1 MRFDLDVPTLRAML
15 WANRALGQI
24 RRQLKRGELQSLEVA
39 PAPRLPR
46 TAALGVSEV
55 LRRRRTT
62 CLEEVLVIQR
72 WKAAQNEP
80 VDVIVG
86 IKPGEDL
93 FRAHAWIDGDG
104 TVEEGFEELFRVA
117 PP

>member
-1 MRFDLDVPTLRAML
+1 MRFDLDVPTLRAMV

-24 RRQLKRGELQSLEVA
+24 RRQLKSGRLERLEVT

-62 CLEEVLVIQR
+62 CLEEVLVIQQ
-72 WKAAQNEP
+72 WKSAQDEP
-80 VDVIVG
+80 IDVIVG

-93 FRAHAWIDGDG
+93 FRAHAWLDGDE